1 MDHVRE
7 VVAGGAGGAAFIVA
21 GFPFDTLKVRMQ
33 SAEKGV
39 YNGFIDAAIKSVRR
53 DGFPALYKGLSA
65 PLIAQPP
72 MFAVYFGSYHLGNEI
87 SKKVPG
93 LHRKDGTVDFYAPA
107 IAFSGAFSA
116 IPGTFLLVPAE
127 RIKIALQV
135 QVENVAKGAKPKYSS
150 AFDCFMKIKA
160 EEGIK
165 RGLYKGT
172 VATLARD
179 VPGCVGWYGGYYFF
193 KSLARRKDGTYSI
206 PGIINAG
213 GCGGIVN
220 WIICMPAD
228 VIKTKIQNS
237 AAGQYPGGI
246 YQVLT
251 ETIKKEGISGMYRG
265 FIPAI
270 MRTYP
275 ANAACFSVV
284 ELVRYLLL

>member
-1 MDHVRE
+1 MKE
-7 VVAGGAGGAAFIVA
+7 IIAGGVGGAAFIFA

-39 YNGFIDAAIKSVRR
+39 YSGFMDAVVKSLKR
-53 DGFPALYKGLSA
+53 DGLIALYKGLSA

-72 MFAVYFGSYHLGNEI
+72 MFAVYFGSYHIGTEI

-127 RIKIALQV
+127 RIKISLQV
-135 QVENVAKGAKPKYSS
+135 QVENVAKGHKPKYTS
-150 AFDCFMKIKA
+150 ALDCFLKIKA

-165 RGLYKGT
+165 RGMYKGT
-172 VATLARD
+172 IATLARD
-179 VPGCVGWYGGYYFF
+179 IPGCIGWYGGYYFF
-193 KSLARRKDGTYSI
+193 KNLSRRKDGTYSI
-206 PGIINAG
+206 LGIINAG

-220 WIICMPAD
+220 WTICMPAD

-237 AAGQYPGGI
+237 SPGQYPGGI
-246 YQVLT
+246 YQVFT
-251 ETIKKEGISGMYRG
+251 ETIRKEGLMGMYKG

-284 ELVRYLLL
+284 ELVRYLLS